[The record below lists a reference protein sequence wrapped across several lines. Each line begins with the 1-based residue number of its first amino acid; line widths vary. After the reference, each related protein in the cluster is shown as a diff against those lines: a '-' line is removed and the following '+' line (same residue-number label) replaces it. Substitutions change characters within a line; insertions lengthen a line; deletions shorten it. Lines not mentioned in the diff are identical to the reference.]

1 MHSFDGCSLVN
12 ELVSNQEQR
21 NERKFEDYEKKMVK
35 IFYSIRIAMEQTKVR
50 KPDTFK
56 LSFAHLIS

>member
-21 NERKFEDYEKKMVK
+21 NERKFEDYEKDILCTHTIGGV
-35 IFYSIRIAMEQTKVR
+35 F
-50 KPDTFK
+50 
-56 LSFAHLIS
+56 LL